1 VSSQT
6 IYSEMKNAD
15 NKQLWAFAQ
24 ELSEL
29 RRKKENEI
37 DTSSI
42 DWNDKN
48 AIKQFLAE
56 SFKRQ
61 MDNGNAAAGKELS
74 RIFGVTEESQ
84 DIIIEPVDFSEV
96 VWESGD

>member
-1 VSSQT
+1 
-6 IYSEMKNAD
+6 MKNAD

-74 RIFGVTEESQ
+74 RIFGVNEESQ

>member
-1 VSSQT
+1 
-6 IYSEMKNAD
+6 MKNAD